1 MDGMLEQMPSRLFKE
16 WQAYYLL
23 EPFGQWRDDYRM
35 CILASILANIKRDP
49 KKHPTP
55 FDPLD
60 FMPDFMTL
68 PDEDEIKS
76 IEDKVMQLAKALG
89 AKVVKRE
96 SK

>member
-1 MDGMLEQMPSRLFKE
+1 MLEQMPSRLFKE

-35 CILASILANIKRDP
+35 AILASILANINRDS

-60 FMPDFMTL
+60 FMPDFMAVG
-68 PDEDEIKS
+68 DEQESNPETIQ
-76 IEDKVMQLAKALG
+76 DKVMQLAKALG

-96 SK
+96 QK